1 VHSKDLT
8 QHRALPPCYCIHIPR
23 LTVLE
28 FLDRQHRG
36 LHRVALLNHL
46 GGDSAHEVE
55 KVAKLRREAELHLLL
70 LLDHLLHVAH
80 LLLLLLDHLAQV
92 VHRGRVLRV
101 RVRHLLVQIRRVRRV
116 RHLARRHLLV
126 EVLHRRSVLA
136 LHLGHH

>member
-55 KVAKLRREAELHLLL
+55 KIAKLRREAELHLLL

-80 LLLLLLDHLAQV
+80 LLLLLLYHLAQV

-126 EVLHRRSVLA
+126 KVLHRRSVLA